1 MRFIKLGLLSAI
13 VLFIVLLALSLLIP
27 FHIRIS
33 RAININASQNKIYR
47 ELSDVSTWKKWN
59 ELLENNEIKVR
70 VISSS
75 RDSVLVSWKK
85 SNNEEIPGG
94 FNIIEWVR
102 DTTVV
107 QWYFDFHLKWYPWEK
122 FRSIIYDK
130 QLGPP
135 MEKSLDNL
143 KNLVE
148 NSP

>member
-1 MRFIKLGLLSAI
+1 MRVLKLGLLSAI
-13 VLFIVLLALSLLIP
+13 VLFIVLLALSLLLP

-47 ELSDVSTWKKWN
+47 ELNDVSKWKKWN
-59 ELLENNEIKVR
+59 ELLGNNGIKVK

-75 RDSVLVSWKK
+75 HDSVVLAWKK
-85 SNNEEIPGG
+85 NSGEEIPGG
-94 FNIIEWVR
+94 FNLIELAR